1 MKKNSIHR
9 IKAAGQVLKLINQ
22 SLSFIK
28 DIKIFHKEKFFLNN
42 YFKYINI
49 FESKLMIHALLARL
63 PKIFFELFGV
73 VLIIGILFFITT
85 KDQSRD
91 AFIELLPF
99 LGLISAAIIKLLP
112 SFKAISGSLT
122 HIVAYNNSFFL
133 ITEEIKKDYN
143 QPKEN
148 K

>member
-1 MKKNSIHR
+1 MKQNSIHR

-22 SLSFIK
+22 SLGFIK
-28 DIKIFHKEKFFLNN
+28 DIKIFHKEIFLNN

-49 FESKLMIHALLARL
+49 FESKLMVHALLARL

-122 HIVAYNNSFFL
+122 HIVAYNNSFF
-133 ITEEIKKDYN
+133 
-143 QPKEN
+143 
-148 K
+148 